1 MNLKFFK
8 NRKGIIKDVL
18 AQYPSINEDELKN
31 IIKVKDSEI
40 TLTKIST
47 NENNDVFVYIID
59 RIPYFYRIDKDNQLL
74 PTG

>member
-1 MNLKFFK
+1 MNFK

-47 NENNDVFVYIID
+47 HENNDVFVYIID
-59 RIPYFYRIDKDNQLL
+59 RIPYFYRIDKDNQIL